1 MSWVINSTLD
11 EELMSKMHT
20 NSYRDELG
28 GGKAVRKKI
37 MSLSPK
43 GQKAQMVS
51 KNVLLCYILYK
62 KNGEKKIIK
71 KDRLGFKGESK
82 GIGFSLDKAAR

>member
-28 GGKAVRKKI
+28 GGKAVRKKNHE
-37 MSLSPK
+37 SVSERAKSP
-43 GQKAQMVS
+43 
-51 KNVLLCYILYK
+51 
-62 KNGEKKIIK
+62 NGV
-71 KDRLGFKGESK
+71 
-82 GIGFSLDKAAR
+82 

>member
-1 MSWVINSTLD
+1 
-11 EELMSKMHT
+11 
-20 NSYRDELG
+20 
-28 GGKAVRKKI
+28 
-37 MSLSPK
+37 
-43 GQKAQMVS
+43 MVS